1 MKIRENQR
9 AEQMGSAKSEG
20 GKLLSLPEERSEE
33 PSRRQKGLCP
43 DHGWTVVF
51 LREVKTLGDLAAP
64 MVAVNLSLFLSQ
76 VIPMMMV
83 GHLGKLSL
91 ASSSLATSFC
101 GVTGFSLLFGMASA
115 LETLNGQAYGAKLYR
130 KLGLQTY
137 TAILCLILACFPL
150 SLVWINMGK
159 LLVWIGQ
166 DPLISQEAG
175 RYAACLIPGM
185 IAYSVLQPLFR
196 YFQTQSLTTPMLL
209 SSCVTLCIHVPL
221 CWVFV
226 FKSGLGNLGG
236 ALAISLSYWLNV
248 IFLVTYMKFS
258 PTCSETRGQIS
269 VEIFHGA
276 GEFMCLAV
284 PSAAMI
290 CLEWWSY
297 ELIILLSGLLPNPQ
311 LETSVLATWYFL
323 LLKLSP
329 DPQTVSYV
337 HNFIF
342 ELLVVFFGVVS
353 SLQTVT
359 TLYTIPEGLGA
370 AASTRVSNEIGA
382 RNPRTANLAVNA
394 AMCITVTEAI
404 VMASTLFFNRH
415 TFGYFFSNEKEVID
429 YVATITP
436 LLCLTVSLDSIQ
448 AVLSG
453 IARGCGKQNLGA
465 WINLGA
471 FYPWGIPIA
480 ATLAFWLDLR
490 GLGLW
495 IGIQAGTFMQT
506 VLLSILVTCTNWE
519 KQAIEAQKRMQTDS
533 RGIEEETQLL
543 C

>member
-311 LETSVLATWYFL
+311 LETSVLATC
-323 LLKLSP
+323 
-329 DPQTVSYV
+329 
-337 HNFIF
+337 
-342 ELLVVFFGVVS
+342 
-353 SLQTVT
+353 LQTVT